1 MSLSVVPA
9 FTFLANGGETG
20 ALMRAHDWSRSPLG
34 HPESWP
40 QSLRS
45 MVGMLLNSKFPMFVA
60 WGPELGFLYN
70 DAYAEILGAKHPA
83 ALGRHSEDKERTR
96 AAGFD
101 HHLVKPAQPADVLS
115 LLSRTETLRLRDGL
129 ADFLG
134 RFYRSSGTP
143 PPTAPWRCSCRH
155 ASFNRF
161 LVNPNPLLHRMT
173 CPSHAS

>member
-1 MSLSVVPA
+1 MTLSVVPA

-83 ALGRHSEDKERTR
+83 ALGRHSEDEERTR

-115 LLSRTETLRLRDGL
+115 LLSRTEHCG
-129 ADFLG
+129 
-134 RFYRSSGTP
+134 
-143 PPTAPWRCSCRH
+143 
-155 ASFNRF
+155 
-161 LVNPNPLLHRMT
+161 
-173 CPSHAS
+173 